1 MTRSQPTRTRGLV
14 TSAPLVALFGLF
26 GMGASLGLSGC
37 GEKTDE
43 TCVPTTEFFRT
54 EVWIPT
60 LSAKCLACHTN
71 AGAAKYTK
79 FLLQSEQFPGYLDA
93 NLKTLEELAGYEVD
107 GEKLL
112 LIKPTLRGVTH
123 GGGEQL
129 KADSEEYKAL
139 AELLNRFDNPVAC
152 EDQINVGNYFDGIEQ
167 LNEVETLRKATLSL
181 AGRLPTTEEVEQV
194 RDFGIDSLD
203 PVLDQIFKEDA
214 FYDRLT
220 EIFNDTLLTDRYI
233 NGNEALQQ
241 LDEAT
246 YPRYWYESIEDQ
258 DQKNTVIYHA
268 NRGVAREALNLVNYI
283 VRNDK
288 PYTEIL
294 TADYQMFTPFSA
306 KSYGVKV
313 DFKDPNDPT
322 EVAPGKLPNVPHA
335 GILTTT
341 MFLSR
346 FPTTATNRNR
356 ARARVVYKFFL
367 DTDVLKLGDR
377 PLDPSSII
385 TVNPTMNNASCT
397 VCHELIDPIAATFQ
411 NYQARNNVYK
421 PLDGT
426 EQMTW
431 FPDMRLPGYGDQQL
445 PEGEEKNSEQWLA
458 RQIVADERF
467 ARSAVRIVWK
477 GLIGQDLLSE
487 PFDAAQ
493 PDYVEALNAYQVQD
507 RVINSIASK
516 LRDNNYNLKIVFKEI
531 IKTDYFRAKNVT
543 GELDESRKY
552 ALADLGTAMFLSPE
566 QLNRKIEAVTGYP
579 WAPGPEQPEFL
590 INGNEYRIFYGGIDS
605 NSITQRITDPNGIM
619 ANISLRMANEMAC
632 IVTARDFSQD
642 PSDRLLFPYVEPGF
656 VPEDANGF
664 AVPAVTDSIRANI
677 QHMYDHVLGESYAL
691 TDQEVT
697 EAYNLFVTIWKDG
710 KNGVAAGTYPPELA
724 GPCRSTNDYWT
735 GADLPEERKVYAD
748 PDYTVRAWMG
758 VVTYMLSDYKFLHE

>member
-37 GEKTDE
+37 GETTDE

-60 LSAKCLACHTN
+60 ISKTCIGCHTSS
-71 AGAAKYTK
+71 GQAKHTK
-79 FLLQSEQFPGYLDA
+79 FILQPEQYPGYLDA
-93 NLKTLEELAGYEVD
+93 NLKTLQELAGYEVK

-112 LIKPTLRGVTH
+112 LIKPTQRGVTH
-123 GGGEQL
+123 GGGNML
-129 KADSEEYKAL
+129 TADSDEYKAL
-139 AELLNRFDNPVAC
+139 VELLRRFDDPVAC

-167 LNEVETLRKATLSL
+167 LNEVETLRKTTLSL
-181 AGRLPTTEEVEQV
+181 AGRLPSIEEVEQV

-203 PVLDQIFKEDA
+203 PVLDKILTEDA

-220 EIFNDTLLTDRYI
+220 EIFNDTLLTDRYV

-241 LDEAT
+241 LAESS
-246 YPRYWYESIEDQ
+246 PRYWYESIQ
-258 DQKNTVIYHA
+258 DEEQKNLVIYYA
-268 NRGVAREALNLVNYI
+268 NVGVAREALNLVSYI

-306 KSYGVKV
+306 KSYGVDVK
-313 DFKDPNDPT
+313 FKDANDPT
-322 EVAPGKLPNVPHA
+322 EIAPGKLPGVPHA

-367 DTDVLKLGDR
+367 DTDILKLGSR
-377 PLDPSSII
+377 PLDPSAII
-385 TVNPTMNNASCT
+385 TVNPTMNNGACT
-397 VCHELIDPIAATFQ
+397 VCHDQLDPIAATFQ
-411 NYQARNNVYK
+411 NYQDAGNVYK

-431 FPDMRLPGYGDQQL
+431 FPDMRLPGFGDQLL
-445 PEGEEKNSEQWLA
+445 PEGEEKKSEQWLA
-458 RQIVADERF
+458 KQIVADDRF
-467 ARSAVRIVWK
+467 ARSAVRIVWN

-487 PFDAAQ
+487 PFDATQ

-507 RVINSIASK
+507 RVVTSIADK
-516 LRDNNYNLKIVFKEI
+516 LRTNNYNLKIVFKEI
-531 IKTDYFRAKNVT
+531 IKTDYFRAKNVK
-543 GELDESRKY
+543 GELDDSRKY
-552 ALADLGTAMFLSPE
+552 ELADLGTAMVLGPE

-579 WAPGPEQPEFL
+579 WSPGPVQEDFL
-590 INGNEYRIFYGGIDS
+590 TNGNEYRIFYGGIDS

-656 VPEDANGF
+656 VPEDDNGF
-664 AVPAVTDSIRANI
+664 SVPAVTDSIRANI
-677 QHMYDHVLGESYAL
+677 QHMYDHVLGESYDL
-691 TDQEVT
+691 TDQEIT

-710 KNGVAAGTYPPELA
+710 KNGVAAGTYPPELSD
-724 GPCRSTNDYWT
+724 PCRSTNDYWT
-735 GADLPEERKVYAD
+735 GNDLPEERKVYAD

>member
-26 GMGASLGLSGC
+26 SMGTALGLSGC
-37 GEKTDE
+37 GEATDD
-43 TCVPTTEFFRT
+43 TCVPTTEFFRK

-60 LSAKCLACHTN
+60 LSAKCLACHTT
-71 AGAAKYTK
+71 AGAAKHSK
-79 FLLQSEQFPGYLDA
+79 FILQPEQYPGYLDA
-93 NLKTLEELAGYEVD
+93 NLKTMEELAGYEVD
-107 GEKLL
+107 GAKLL
-112 LIKPTLRGVTH
+112 LAKPTERIPH
-123 GGGEQL
+123 GGGLQL
-129 KADSEEYKAL
+129 TADSEEYKAL
-139 AELLNRFDNPVAC
+139 EELLGRFDNPVAC

-181 AGRLPTTEEVEQV
+181 SGRLPTTEEIEQV

-203 PVLDQIFKEDA
+203 PVIDQVVTEDA

-220 EIFNDTLLTDRYI
+220 EIFNDTLLTDRYVNNI
-233 NGNEALQQ
+233 DALDQLNE
-241 LDEAT
+241 ER
-246 YPRYWYESIEDQ
+246 YPRYWFESIEDEV
-258 DQKNTVIYHA
+258 QKNQVRYYA
-268 NRGVAREALNLVNYI
+268 NVGVAREALNLVNYI
-283 VRNDK
+283 VRNNK

-306 KSYGVKV
+306 KSYGVNV
-313 DFKDPNDPT
+313 EFKDPNDPW
-322 EVAPGKLPNVPHA
+322 EAAPGKLKDVPHA
-335 GILTTT
+335 GVLTTT

-385 TVNPTMNNASCT
+385 TVNPTMNNPSCT
-397 VCHELIDPIAATFQ
+397 VCHTIIDPVAAAFQ
-411 NYQARNNVYK
+411 NYQATNNLYL

-426 EQMTW
+426 DQGTW
-431 FPDMRLPGYGDQQL
+431 FPDMRLPGFGDQVL
-445 PEGEEKNSEQWLA
+445 PEGEEKKSEQWLA
-458 RQIVADERF
+458 KQIVADDRF
-467 ARSAVRIVWK
+467 ARSAVRVVWK
-477 GLIGQDLLSE
+477 GLIGQDFLSE
-487 PFDAAQ
+487 PFDAAR

-507 RVINSIASK
+507 RVITSIANK
-516 LRDNNYNLKIVFKEI
+516 FRDNNHNLKIVFKEI
-531 IKTDYFRAKNVT
+531 IKTDYFRAKNVK
-543 GELDESRKY
+543 GELDDSRKF
-552 ALADLGTAMFLSPE
+552 ALANLGTAMYLGPE

-579 WAPGPEQPEFL
+579 WRPGADQPDFL
-590 INGNEYRIFYGGIDS
+590 TNENEYRIFYGGIDS
-605 NSITQRITDPNGIM
+605 NSITERITDPNGIM
-619 ANISLRMANEMAC
+619 ANISLRMANEMSC

-656 VPEDANGF
+656 IPEDDNGF
-664 AVPAVTDSIRANI
+664 SVPAVTDSIRANI
-677 QHMYDHVLGESYAL
+677 QHLYDHVLGESYAL
-691 TDQEVT
+691 TAPEIT

-710 KNGVAAGTYPPELA
+710 KTGVAAGTYPPELA

-735 GADLPEERKVYAD
+735 GNDLPEERKVFAD

-758 VVTYMLSDYKFLHE
+758 VMTFMLSDYKFLHE